1 MYDLVRSNF
10 DYSSEKGE
18 EMSDEFNNKTTYE
31 VVTHYE
37 VVTQQAVSDKS
48 KLAAALLCVFFGTL
62 GVHRF
67 YLGRVGSGLLML
79 FSTVIGL
86 FATVVFFG
94 FGILSIVGIWAF
106 IDFILILCDNL
117 TDAQGRKL
125 R

>member
-1 MYDLVRSNF
+1 
-10 DYSSEKGE
+10 
-18 EMSDEFNNKTTYE
+18 MSDEFNNKTT
-31 VVTHYE
+31 YE

-48 KLAAALLCVFFGTL
+48 KLAAALLCVFLGTL

-86 FATVVFFG
+86 FATVVFLG
-94 FGILSIVGIWAF
+94 FGILSIVGIWVF